1 MLFIGSAP
9 GIRCVSATRFLFLL
23 TMGLTYDAWQCKGSA
38 AAVGVCVAPVQGG
51 VELLAKVDGGGVRQN

>member
-1 MLFIGSAP
+1 
-9 GIRCVSATRFLFLL
+9 
-23 TMGLTYDAWQCKGSA
+23 MGLTYDAWQCKGSA